1 MAIAANE
8 ATTAAATLRVPPYR
22 YHLPGVVAVMI
33 TLPLDTGMDR
43 TNDVMTQPIPGSSAP
58 LTERMAQAPSTQV
71 IRMAAQHTR
80 AATGTGLGTR
90 LYWKLPI
97 MASTT
102 PSRNSTAYAPAT
114 TGQSGPRPPV
124 VPSVGESMP
133 AGYWL
138 EEVSLALPG
147 TARAG

>member
-1 MAIAANE
+1 
-8 ATTAAATLRVPPYR
+8 
-22 YHLPGVVAVMI
+22 LPGGVLVMI

-58 LTERMAQAPSTQV
+58 LTEPMAQAASTQV
-71 IRMAAQHTR
+71 SRMTAQHTS
-80 AATGTGLGTR
+80 AATGTGLGSR

-102 PSRNSTAYAPAT
+102 PSRNSTAYAPTT
-114 TGQSGPRPPV
+114 TGHCGPRLPV
-124 VPSVGESMP
+124 AESMA

-138 EEVSLALPG
+138 NRLASRCWPG
-147 TARAG
+147 SRAPGPRGPASRV

>member
-1 MAIAANE
+1 VKAT
-8 ATTAAATLRVPPYR
+8 TTAAATLRVPPYR

-71 IRMAAQHTR
+71 SRMTTQHTS
-80 AATGTGLGTR
+80 AATGTGLGAR

-102 PSRNSTAYAPAT
+102 PSRNSTAYAPT
-114 TGQSGPRPPV
+114 RTGQSGPRLPV
-124 VPSVGESMP
+124 AESMP
-133 AGYWL
+133 AGYCQNRS
-138 EEVSLALPG
+138 VSRSPG
-147 TARAG
+147 PRGPASRV

>member
-1 MAIAANE
+1 
-8 ATTAAATLRVPPYR
+8 
-22 YHLPGVVAVMI
+22 MI
-33 TLPLDTGMDR
+33 TLPFDTGIDR

-58 LTERMAQAPSTQV
+58 LTERIAQAPSTQV
-71 IRMAAQHTR
+71 SRMTTQHTN

-97 MASTT
+97 MASTA

-124 VPSVGESMP
+124 VPSVGESMA

-138 EEVSLALPG
+138 KRSVSRCWPG
-147 TARAG
+147 SRAPGPRGPASRV